1 MKTATIDRRDH
12 PRRKADRSENRLGTM
27 TILHRPVAV
36 IVLVLGVVFLWV
48 VFALPVE
55 AKTRLDLPSPL
66 SGPGVP
72 VVKRSQEKK
81 IERAWRELAAGN
93 LIESDKRVQRA
104 RDAAAGQLL
113 RFQIKLIDGK
123 SDVVDELVSFCESY
137 PDYAAAWLTLS
148 IAAEDS
154 GLEITALAAARR
166 SALIWSDPP
175 WGARAAD
182 LERRWVDDR
191 IAKAERLL
199 ENGDSSAAMAELQAA
214 KAVDPQGNDSALLEA
229 KILISNDQL
238 DQAQDRLADIATLPD
253 ALLLQG
259 QIGEERGDWQDAMES
274 YSSLPEDYPGRD
286 VALNRAQTL
295 WRMTLLPNYAR
306 AAMATENLTRG
317 DLAVVLVSVLPRLE
331 TMAGGAVPV
340 MSDIVDQ
347 PGQREIITVVRLG
360 IMTADRRDHLFY
372 PESEADLET
381 VRQAVHKSRS
391 LLGLPTPEW
400 CTDRD
405 VIGSGCLFI
414 PSPTGGESVI
424 DAVLDQTSGATP

>member
-1 MKTATIDRRDH
+1 M
-12 PRRKADRSENRLGTM
+12 M
-27 TILHRPVAV
+27 TILRRPVAV
-36 IVLVLGVVFLWV
+36 IVLGVVLSWA
-48 VFALPVE
+48 VFVPPVE

-72 VVKRSQEKK
+72 AVKRSQEKK
-81 IERAWRELAAGN
+81 IERAWRELAAGD

-104 RDAAAGQLL
+104 RDVAAGQLL
-113 RFQIKLIDGK
+113 KYQIQLIDGK
-123 SDVVDELVSFCESY
+123 SDVVDELVSFCGSY

-154 GLEITALAAARR
+154 GLEAIALDAARR

-175 WGARAAD
+175 WGERAAD

-214 KAVDPQGNDSALLEA
+214 KAVDPQRSDSALLEA

-238 DQAQDRLADIATLPD
+238 DEAQDRLADIATLPE

-259 QIGEERGDWQDAMES
+259 QIGEERGDWQYAMES

-295 WRMTLLPNYAR
+295 WRMTLLPKYAR

-331 TMAGGAVPV
+331 TMVGGAVPV

-414 PSPTGGESVI
+414 PSPTSGGSVI